1 MTDTPPPIPA
11 PADNDPKLM
20 PPKSL
25 SGMISRLGD
34 ILEQENDLLEAGNAS
49 GFKATLN
56 EKTRLIATYNQ
67 QMTLIKRNPA
77 AYKLFPK
84 AEIEELKAISQSF
97 YGILDRHFR
106 KLSTARTVTEGLV
119 KAVAD
124 EVAKKKAPPSGY
136 TAKASIANPLS
147 SRNMRAVNGAI
158 AINQVI

>member
-1 MTDTPPPIPA
+1 MREMERATAPEEIPA
-11 PADNDPKLM
+11 KLM

-25 SGMISRLGD
+25 SGMLSRLGE
-34 ILEQENDLLEAGNAS
+34 ILEQENGFLETGNAAA
-49 GFKATLN
+49 FKTTLN

-67 QMTLIKRNPA
+67 QVSLIKRNPA
-77 AYKLFPK
+77 AYKAFPK
-84 AEIEELKAISQSF
+84 ADVEELKATSQAF

-106 KLSTARTVTEGLV
+106 KISTARTVTEGLV

-136 TAKASIANPLS
+136 TARASVANPLA
-147 SRNMRAVNGAI
+147 SRNMRTVNSAI